1 MAPPVRERNNKIVW
15 VTKQLSK
22 LLLFPFFRIKTEGL
36 ENISD
41 KSSFIL
47 TPKHQRWEDI
57 PLLSIATP
65 RPLYYIAKYEL
76 FVNPLAGWI
85 LSSLG
90 GIPLNR
96 SHPLE
101 SRQSFKVM
109 LGRLKEGEGV
119 VIFPEGTY
127 FRDRVGPGRRGMIK
141 MIRSRLRVPFIP
153 VGIRYIRA
161 GRSMLVRIHFGES
174 IYDDPAM
181 TTEVFL
187 NQIMKEI
194 ERLSGF

>member
-1 MAPPVRERNNKIVW
+1 MSPPVRERNNKIVW
-15 VTKQLSK
+15 LTKHLSK
-22 LLLFPFFRIKTEGL
+22 LLLSPFFTIKTEGL
-36 ENISD
+36 ENLSNNPI
-41 KSSFIL
+41 FIL

-76 FVNPLAGWI
+76 FVNPFSGWM

-101 SRQSFKVM
+101 SRESFKVM
-109 LGRLKEGEGV
+109 LERLEEGEGL

-127 FRDRVGPGRRGMIK
+127 FKNRVGPGRPGMIK
-141 MIRSRLRVPFIP
+141 MIRSRMSIPFIP
-153 VGIRYIRA
+153 VGINYTKA
-161 GRSMLVRIHFGES
+161 ARSTLVRIHYGEPLC
-174 IYDDPAM
+174 DEPTL
-181 TTEVFL
+181 TTKDFL
-187 NQIMKEI
+187 KQIMNDI

>member
-1 MAPPVRERNNKIVW
+1 MSTPIRERNNKFVW
-15 VTKQLSK
+15 LTKQLSK
-22 LLLFPFFRIKTEGL
+22 LFLSPFFRIKTDGL
-36 ENISD
+36 ENISN
-41 KSSFIL
+41 KRSFIL

-76 FVNPLAGWI
+76 FVNPFSGWM

-96 SHPLE
+96 LRPLE
-101 SRQSFKVM
+101 SRESLKVM
-109 LGRLKEGEGV
+109 LDRLKEGDGL

-127 FRDRVGPGRRGMIK
+127 FKNRVGPGRPGMIK
-141 MIRSRLRVPFIP
+141 MIRSRLRIPFIP
-153 VGIRYIRA
+153 VGINYTKA
-161 GRSMLVRIHFGES
+161 GRFMLVRIHYGEPL
-174 IYDDPAM
+174 YDEPAIS
-181 TTEVFL
+181 TEHFL
-187 NQIMKEI
+187 NRIMREI

>member
-1 MAPPVRERNNKIVW
+1 MSPPVRERNNKIIW
-15 VTKQLSK
+15 LTKQLSK
-22 LLLFPFFRIKTEGL
+22 LFLSPFFQVKTEGL
-36 ENISD
+36 EYISN

-76 FVNPLAGWI
+76 FVNPLSGWV

-90 GIPLNR
+90 GIQLNR
-96 SHPLE
+96 SRPLE
-101 SRQSFKVM
+101 SRESFKVM
-109 LGRLKEGEGV
+109 LERLKEGEGL

-127 FRDRVGPGRRGMIK
+127 FKNKVGPGRPGMIK
-141 MIRSRLRVPFIP
+141 MIRSRLRIPFIP
-153 VGIRYIRA
+153 VGINYTKA
-161 GRSMLVRIHFGES
+161 GRSVQVRIHFGQPL
-174 IYDDPAM
+174 YDEPAI
-181 TTEVFL
+181 TTEDFL

-194 ERLSGF
+194 TRLSGF